1 VKLVSRNST
10 AKTGSSENEPRRM
23 GLSRLAE
30 VKLSPDRQQQLE
42 LAEVSSGGSA
52 DWRGRKRAE
61 LWDLLA
67 LSQLAPPGRMKLE
80 FLDLRV
86 ALRAVVLLRVPVPC
100 MPLPRGELLV
110 ATRALLG
117 LTYPQESL
125 SRPLPGYAFIQV
137 LSPQR
142 VWHANVAPEA
152 AQPLCLGAQLPA
164 GIRTKELVL
173 MTYGALS
180 MQSIMI
186 NERDPAG
193 VLNPV
198 AAEWWQRNITSIPL
212 TRTPFLGEGSPS
224 TAGSCAESGASET
237 RSDSENPGFGSA
249 DGISQATKGTEGGQ
263 S

>member
-1 VKLVSRNST
+1 
-10 AKTGSSENEPRRM
+10 
-23 GLSRLAE
+23 LSE
-30 VKLSPDRQQQLE
+30 VKLTPERQQMLE

-52 DWRGRKRAE
+52 DWRGRKHAE
-61 LWDLLA
+61 LFDLLA
-67 LSQLAPPGRMKLE
+67 LCQEAPPGRMTLE

-86 ALRAVVLLRVPVPC
+86 ALRAIVRLRVPVPC
-100 MPLPRGELLV
+100 MPLPNGELLV

-117 LTYPQESL
+117 LTYPQEAL
-125 SRPLPGYAFIQV
+125 SRPLPGYAFVQI

-193 VLNPV
+193 ILNP
-198 AAEWWQRNITSIPL
+198 AAGEWWQNNLACIPL
-212 TRTPFLGEGSPS
+212 TRTPFLGENKPATASPFPD
-224 TAGSCAESGASET
+224 E
-237 RSDSENPGFGSA
+237 P
-249 DGISQATKGTEGGQ
+249 EGGP